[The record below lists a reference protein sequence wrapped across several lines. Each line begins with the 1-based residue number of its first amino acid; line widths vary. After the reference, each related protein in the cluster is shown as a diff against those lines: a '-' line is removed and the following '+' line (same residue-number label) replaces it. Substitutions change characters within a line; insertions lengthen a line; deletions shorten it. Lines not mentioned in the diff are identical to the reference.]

1 MQDFYLYCSSAPAN
15 VQMIH
20 NNLSQRQKQDLMKV
34 LRKLQKYNNEVQR
47 ALYKANV
54 VVIQP
59 EELWCCN

>member
-1 MQDFYLYCSSAPAN
+1 
-15 VQMIH
+15 
-20 NNLSQRQKQDLMKV
+20 MKV